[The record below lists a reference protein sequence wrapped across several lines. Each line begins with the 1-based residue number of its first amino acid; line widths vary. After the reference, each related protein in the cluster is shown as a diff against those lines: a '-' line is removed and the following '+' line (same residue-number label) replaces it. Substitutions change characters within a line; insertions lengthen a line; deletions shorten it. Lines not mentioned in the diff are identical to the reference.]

1 MSVIFL
7 FAISSS
13 SMLHVYLISV
23 ERSIA
28 IFYPFKHQLW
38 LTKKGVAVFLVTF
51 WISWTLITVFTQR
64 EHGGGFIGYSR
75 MGFVTFGALNFRL
88 WIEVRRHSR
97 QIQAALPSQ
106 SISEEDNT
114 RNTRKRAE
122 AKTSR
127 DFKAAKTILLIIGLL
142 LLCNLPLIA
151 TFSARN

>member
-1 MSVIFL
+1 
-7 FAISSS
+7 
-13 SMLHVYLISV
+13 MLHVGLISV

-75 MGFVTFGALNFRL
+75 MGFVTFGAIFMLVLNFRL

-106 SISEEDNT
+106 SISEEENT
-114 RNTRKRAE
+114 RHTRKRAE